1 MIRYIILVLS
11 VLLFG
16 SCATTEETAT
26 DETEELS
33 GIEVDESLY
42 PDWYSDNKL
51 GESRDGV
58 LSGYAKSTGS
68 DPDWAFENARSQ
80 ANANLRVWIDDQVE
94 EARANVEENDNGA
107 ADREFIIQLRNA
119 VATLEFDDAALNRE
133 EFNDNGAVYVVVK
146 IETASTEIL
155 DEIGT
160 RLGNTYTDLWQ
171 AMLTTNP
178 LNSW

>member
-1 MIRYIILVLS
+1 MIRYILLVLL
-11 VLLFG
+11 VLLLG
-16 SCATTEETAT
+16 SCGTTEEAAIS
-26 DETEELS
+26 ENEELS

-68 DPDWAFENARSQ
+68 DPEWAFENARSQ

-94 EARANVEENDNGA
+94 EARANVAENDNDA
-107 ADREFIIQLRNA
+107 TDREFIIQLRNA

-133 EFNDNGAVYVVVK
+133 DFNDNGAVYVVVK
-146 IETASTEIL
+146 IETTSTEIL
-155 DEIGT
+155 DEIGSK
-160 RLGNTYTDLWQ
+160 LGNTYTELWQ
-171 AMLTTNP
+171 AMLNTNP
-178 LNSW
+178 LISW